1 MSIGQWLRIGC
12 VFQLALASWAGTND
26 PLAKASSVSQ
36 QFVAYAPGPTLPD
49 ALCFFAERIKHT
61 WLEQLEASDTWRN
74 PIVLVLRV
82 APPGPPT
89 NSAFA
94 LGVFQVGPIL
104 KYEIS
109 GWVPPTPDEAALTA
123 AVIEALCLEVAN
135 RGRPAGAQRWTSAQ
149 IPLWLIHGLAG
160 TLQEDNEWLLT
171 VARRSA
177 TALRPPAAS
186 ALLHQA
192 ELPADAVAR
201 DLFLADAWLL
211 TESLLRLPDGGK
223 KLYRLL
229 TELRGT
235 NDPFAR
241 VYRSEFPDPVALEK
255 WWSLVLARC
264 ATTVTPQD
272 LTARATAQ
280 QLGALLIMAD
290 GQPFNDLYRQA
301 DQPALRR
308 AVAQRVEEL
317 EQLRSR
323 AHPLYRAA
331 LAAYVEA
338 GRWLADEKISRYRRT
353 VARADQLRQEARR
366 QTEAISVTLDWAEQ
380 KYPAGSSSANV
391 WQGFFQTIEQLE
403 SFKREHRDP
412 IGDYLDKFDP

>member
-1 MSIGQWLRIGC
+1 MSIGQWLRIGL
-12 VFQLALASWAGTND
+12 VFQFALASWAGTND
-26 PLAKASSVSQ
+26 TLTKASSVSQ
-36 QFVAYAPGPTLPD
+36 QFTAYAPGPTLPD
-49 ALCFFAERIKHT
+49 ALCFFAERIKHA
-61 WLEQLEASDTWRN
+61 WLDRLGVSDTWHD

-82 APPGPPT
+82 ASPGLST
-89 NSAFA
+89 HSAFA
-94 LGVFQVGPIL
+94 LGVFQVGPVL

-109 GWVPPTPDEAALTA
+109 GWVPPAPDEAALTA
-123 AVIEALCLEVAN
+123 TIIEALCLETAN
-135 RGRPAGAQRWTSAQ
+135 RGRSTRAQRWTSAQ
-149 IPLWLIHGLAG
+149 IPLWLVHGLAG

-186 ALLHQA
+186 AVLHQA
-192 ELPADAVAR
+192 ELPADAIAR

-211 TESLLRLPDGGK
+211 TEGLLRLPDGGQ
-223 KLYRLL
+223 KLHRLL
-229 TELRGT
+229 TELGT
-235 NDPFAR
+235 TNTPFAHA
-241 VYRSEFPDPVALEK
+241 YRSEFPDLVALEK

-272 LTARATAQ
+272 LKARATAQ
-280 QLGALLIMAD
+280 QLSTLLIMAD
-290 GQPFNDLYRQA
+290 GKPFNDLYRQA
-301 DQPALRR
+301 DQPAVRQ
-308 AVAQRVEEL
+308 AVAQRTEEL

-323 AHPLYRAA
+323 AHPLYREA

-338 GRWLADEKISRYRRT
+338 GRWLADEKISRYRRA

-380 KYPAGSSSANV
+380 KYPVGNSSSNV
-391 WQGFFQTIEQLE
+391 WQGFFQTIEHLE
-403 SFKREHRDP
+403 SFKREHHDP